1 MSDKPLVLFTSYS
14 PSVYGTERVLLLT
27 AESLKADYDVCLFS
41 PPGSFQ
47 DVIREAGIEGHGFV
61 GKKDFA
67 RLLAAQLQGR
77 RRVAVFTTSL
87 WHSLAFA
94 GLNAWFRRRASHMH
108 FAMGGSNDRDSF
120 SRKYLLNRFP
130 VTIICPSD
138 FIRAKLTDH
147 GVRPSKIEV
156 IPHYLTDEYAS
167 KIATKRPIATDGV
180 RSVVVVSRVEPI
192 KRIDVLLDAL
202 DGAPDLADLP
212 IRVLGG
218 GTLLEEF
225 RERAARNN
233 PNVTFVGFTERARQ
247 EIAAGDLMLHL
258 CPEEPGALSV
268 IEALAIRVPILVP
281 DTGGTTSIIK
291 DGANGFYFRA
301 NDPAAL
307 ASKLRELRKAP
318 AAELDRIAGNARASF
333 EGSYSEAKV
342 VGRFRALI
350 EAGWAR

>member
-1 MSDKPLVLFTSYS
+1 MTDKPLVILTSYS

-41 PPGSFQ
+41 PPGPFQ
-47 DVIREAGIEGHGFV
+47 DVIRKAGIEGHAFAT
-61 GKKDFA
+61 KKDFA
-67 RLLAAQLQGR
+67 RILAGLLRGR
-77 RRVAVFTTSL
+77 RRVALFSTSL
-87 WHSLAFA
+87 WHSLAFS
-94 GLNAWFRRRASHMH
+94 GLNTWFRRRASHMH

-120 SRKYLLNRFP
+120 SRKYVLNRFP

-138 FIRAKLTDH
+138 FIRDKLTSH
-147 GVRPSKIEV
+147 GVRPSKIQV

-167 KIATKRPIATDGV
+167 RIATKPPITADGI

-202 DGAPDLADLP
+202 DGAPDLADLQV
-212 IRVLGG
+212 RVLGG
-218 GTLLEEF
+218 GTLLDEF
-225 RERAARNN
+225 RERAARKN
-233 PNVTFVGFTERARQ
+233 PNVTFVGFTDRARE
-247 EIAAGDLMLHL
+247 EIAASDLMLHL

-281 DTGGTTSIIK
+281 DTGGTTSIIR
-291 DGANGFYFRA
+291 DGENGFYFRA

-307 ASKLRELRKAP
+307 AAKLRELRGLP
-318 AAELDRIAGNARASF
+318 AAELDRIAANARGSF
-333 EGSYSEAKV
+333 ERSFSEAKV

-350 EAGWAR
+350 DAGLGR